1 MHTKCTSKNQTT
13 RLSSLLYSWALLV
26 IILITAAQTPSAQA
40 ETLRLATTTSA
51 ASSGILDHLFTA
63 FTKDSG
69 IKVEFEAVGS
79 GRAIRLGRDGSVDAL
94 ITHAPAAEIDFI
106 KSGDGVKRI
115 PFMTNE
121 YIIIGPSSDPAN
133 IQGSSTAAL
142 AFKKIAV
149 SQSAFISRGDDSGT
163 HKKELLVWKDADISP
178 YGLWYREL
186 GRSIVPTI
194 KFANQNQAYS
204 FVDNATWASLRPDMS
219 LKMMVSGDP
228 ALFNVYSII
237 TINPKKHPNIQY
249 ESATAL
255 ADWLIAQ
262 RTQHLISDFQINGTS
277 LFKPY
282 ADP

>member
-1 MHTKCTSKNQTT
+1 MLLLLINYPALRYLLKNLLVVDRMNYLPKTTTIRGADFMHTKCTSKNQTT

-163 HKKELLVWKDADISP
+163 HKWVCEICRTKT
-178 YGLWYREL
+178 G
-186 GRSIVPTI
+186 
-194 KFANQNQAYS
+194 
-204 FVDNATWASLRPDMS
+204 
-219 LKMMVSGDP
+219 
-228 ALFNVYSII
+228 
-237 TINPKKHPNIQY
+237 Y
-249 ESATAL
+249 E
-255 ADWLIAQ
+255 Q
-262 RTQHLISDFQINGTS
+262 
-277 LFKPY
+277 Y
-282 ADP
+282 ADYKLEKKSPRQAL